1 MRNFAAVLLFSLVT
15 IGFFTWFSNFG
26 IPQVDPA
33 PPPKEEKLDLGA
45 MTMEQF
51 TALGERVYKG
61 KGTCTLCHSALG
73 GRAPLLQEAGAISK
87 ERLADERYKGEAE
100 DMAGYL
106 YESMVKPSAF
116 VVEGFGKAGSSD
128 TVSPMPDV
136 SGGSVGLSDA
146 EMKSVVAYLQKLGGY
161 EITVEI
167 PKDAVPETEEE
178 ATSRAPF
185 KTAEAAIAEFAC
197 GACHKVAGEEGEVGP
212 DLRKI
217 GRLRDRSY
225 LRRSILDPN
234 AEISK
239 GFEKD
244 QMPADYGEQMYAKEL
259 EMIVE
264 YLAAL
269 K

>member
-1 MRNFAAVLLFSLVT
+1 MKNFAAVMLFSLVT

-26 IPQVDPA
+26 IPQLDPA

-51 TALGERVYKG
+51 TALGERIYKG
-61 KGTCTLCHSALG
+61 KGTCTLCHNAVG
-73 GRAPLLQEAGAISK
+73 GRAPLLEEAASVAK
-87 ERLADERYKGEAE
+87 ERVADERYKGEAE
-100 DMAGYL
+100 DMVGYL
-106 YESMVKPSAF
+106 YESLVKPSAF
-116 VVEGFGKAGSSD
+116 VVVGFGKAGSSD

-136 SGGSVGLSDA
+136 SGGSIGLSEA
-146 EMKSVVAYLQKLGGY
+146 EMTAIVAYLQQLGGF
-161 EITVEI
+161 EVTVEI
-167 PKDAVPETEEE
+167 PKDAAPDTEEE
-178 ATSRAPF
+178 ATSREPF
-185 KTAEAAIAEFAC
+185 KTVEEAMAEFAC
-197 GACHKVAGEEGEVGP
+197 GACHKVAEEEGDVGP
-212 DLRKI
+212 DLRNI
-217 GRLRDRSY
+217 GKLRDRAH

-244 QMPADYGEQMYAKEL
+244 QMPADYGAQMYAKEL
-259 EMIVE
+259 EMIVD